1 MVTRVT
7 ILILLFTF
15 FISDLSAQEAKKIS
29 YRKQCKIDSKRQ
41 ILEIHD
47 GVLLIRLKQKQKS
60 IDALRKRGR
69 EKLATKVE
77 LKQKNRNKYII
88 DAFNA
93 RFDFCPVYFFY
104 SSDSKHVRK
113 NNLDS
118 ISFLNDSLLK
128 DNSITFK
135 DSIFYV
141 AEFGHIEPEET
152 FTYQSSTHLS
162 KGETRSTYSGS
173 SDFSFK
179 AVTVKTKDFKQL
191 KEPFAYYSKESSGAN
206 KRANINNA
214 VSKLDLILKR
224 FYSKQVK

>member
-1 MVTRVT
+1 MVTRAI

-15 FISDLSAQEAKKIS
+15 FTSDLSAQEVKKIS

-41 ILEIHD
+41 ILEIHN
-47 GVLLIRLKQKQKS
+47 GVLLVRLKQKQKS

-69 EKLATKVE
+69 EKFANKIE
-77 LKQKNRNKYII
+77 LKQKSRNKYII
-88 DAFNA
+88 DAFNT

-104 SSDSKHVRK
+104 SSDSKHIR
-113 NNLDS
+113 NNKLDS

-162 KGETRSTYSGS
+162 KGETRSTYNGS

-179 AVTVKTKDFKQL
+179 AVTIKTKDFKQL
-191 KEPFAYYSKESSGAN
+191 KEPFPYYSKESSGTN
-206 KRANINNA
+206 KRANINAA
-214 VSKLDLILKR
+214 VSKLNIILTR
-224 FYSKQVK
+224 FHTKQTK

>member
-1 MVTRVT
+1 MVTRT
-7 ILILLFTF
+7 IIIILLFTLF
-15 FISDLSAQEAKKIS
+15 TSNLSAQETKKIS

-47 GVLLIRLKQKQKS
+47 GVLLVRLKQKQKS

-69 EKLATKVE
+69 VKLAKKIE
-77 LKQKNRNKYII
+77 LKQQNRNKYII

-104 SSDSKHVRK
+104 SSDSKHIRN

-152 FTYQSSTHLS
+152 FTYQSSVHTS
-162 KGETRSTYSGS
+162 KNETIATYSGS

-179 AVTVKTKDFKQL
+179 AVTIKTKDFKQL
-191 KEPFAYYSKESSGAN
+191 KEPFPYYSKESSGAN
-206 KRANINNA
+206 KRANINAA
-214 VSKLDLILKR
+214 VRKLDLILKR